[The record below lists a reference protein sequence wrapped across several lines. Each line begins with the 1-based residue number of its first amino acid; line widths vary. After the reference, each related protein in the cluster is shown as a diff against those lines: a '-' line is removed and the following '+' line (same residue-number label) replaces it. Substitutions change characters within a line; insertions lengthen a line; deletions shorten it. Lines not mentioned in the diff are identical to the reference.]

1 MRTTRGK
8 SSKGAKNDDL
18 SVYSAIP
25 IVGATR
31 NQRGRF
37 ALS

>member
-8 SSKGAKNDDL
+8 SSKEAKNDDL

-25 IVGATR
+25 
-31 NQRGRF
+31 
-37 ALS
+37 LSLRR